1 MEKLDKLIK
10 EMLEHAE
17 TAGTVV
23 DSGIPKNK

>member
-17 TAGTVV
+17 TAGTVI
-23 DSGIPKNK
+23 DSGICKK

>member
-17 TAGTVV
+17 TAGTVIN
-23 DSGIPKNK
+23 SGISKNN